1 MLERFGITR
10 YGISITKRGLLL
22 TIILSFIFYS
32 SYFVFSLYTPQYF
45 IPSAQN
51 RLFAQAAFNFIIVIA
66 LIVSSFSIYRTNRLH
81 IIYACSITTS
91 LLAFLL
97 LIPTDTSR
105 LAFIF
110 LIAVFFSIGQLAFF
124 TYFWRLTMSRER
136 GRVAGLSGFFSLLI
150 YIFMYALVAG
160 TFDFSKTI
168 VLGIAISLAPLV
180 IILLKPETAVLT
192 TKKRED
198 GYNFERRTV
207 ILYLIPWVLFCLIN
221 ATLAK
226 NISFHISQ
234 QVPSLVLFLIVLQG
248 SAAVFGALFGGAIA
262 DFFGRRISLALSL
275 TLYGIS
281 SALAGISTNFAL
293 LYFVYFANGFSWGI
307 LLVMYTFVIWG
318 DLSNKEN
325 CAKMYAIGFIVFYL
339 TQGIGLLPLGQILQI
354 PLVIS
359 SLGSCLLIFLSN
371 IPIFLA
377 PELLPSDF
385 REKMRLKLHMSAVK
399 KMKQSQNQG

>member
-1 MLERFGITR
+1 
-10 YGISITKRGLLL
+10 
-22 TIILSFIFYS
+22 
-32 SYFVFSLYTPQYF
+32 
-45 IPSAQN
+45 
-51 RLFAQAAFNFIIVIA
+51 
-66 LIVSSFSIYRTNRLH
+66 
-81 IIYACSITTS
+81 
-91 LLAFLL
+91 
-97 LIPTDTSR
+97 
-105 LAFIF
+105 
-110 LIAVFFSIGQLAFF
+110 
-124 TYFWRLTMSRER
+124 
-136 GRVAGLSGFFSLLI
+136 
-150 YIFMYALVAG
+150 
-160 TFDFSKTI
+160 
-168 VLGIAISLAPLV
+168 
-180 IILLKPETAVLT
+180 
-192 TKKRED
+192 
-198 GYNFERRTV
+198 
-207 ILYLIPWVLFCLIN
+207 
-221 ATLAK
+221 
-226 NISFHISQ
+226 
-234 QVPSLVLFLIVLQG
+234 
-248 SAAVFGALFGGAIA
+248 
-262 DFFGRRISLALSL
+262 
-275 TLYGIS
+275 LYGIS

>member
-1 MLERFGITR
+1 MLERLGITR

-51 RLFAQAAFNFIIVIA
+51 RLFVQAAFNFIIVIA
-66 LIVSSFSIYRTNRLH
+66 LIVSSFSIHRINRLH

-97 LIPTDTSR
+97 LIPIDISR

-110 LIAVFFSIGQLAFF
+110 LIAIFFSIGQLAFF
-124 TYFWRLTMSRER
+124 TYFWRLTMSGER
-136 GRVAGLSGFFSLLI
+136 GRVAGVNGFFSLLI
-150 YIFMYALVAG
+150 YIFMYASVAG

-168 VLGIAISLAPLV
+168 VLGIAISLGPLV

-198 GYNFERRTV
+198 GYDFERRTV

-248 SAAVFGALFGGAIA
+248 SAAVFGALFGGTIA
-262 DFFGRRISLALSL
+262 DFFGRRVSLALSL

-293 LYFVYFANGFSWGI
+293 LYFVYLANGFSWGI

-325 CAKMYAIGFIVFYL
+325 CAKMYAIGFTVFYL
-339 TQGIGLLPLGQILQI
+339 TQGMGLLPLGQILQI
-354 PLVIS
+354 PLVAS

-371 IPIFLA
+371 IPVFLA

-385 REKMRLKLHMSAVK
+385 REKIRLKLHMSAVK